1 MFQRTPLKPTQG
13 CKSRWLGGP
22 CGKRCLRKNKRIIW
36 EHYSSCLGFP
46 CGSAGKK
53 KSACNVGDLG
63 SILGLGISPEEEKGY
78 PLQYSSLE
86 NSIGLYSPW
95 VYKESDMTEWL
106 SLHFTA
112 LA

>member
-1 MFQRTPLKPTQG
+1 MAQLV
-13 CKSRWLGGP
+13 
-22 CGKRCLRKNKRIIW
+22 
-36 EHYSSCLGFP
+36 
-46 CGSAGKK
+46 KK
-53 KSACNVGDLG
+53 KSTCNVGDLG